1 MVKEESMKR
10 LSFVLAVLLLCAAN
24 VYALTAP
31 SNVEVEATQTTLT
44 FTWDALD
51 STTQANSDSLVIIDP
66 SDSTVAATC
75 DSVSQVTITLTGL
88 IPGKQYIY
96 AVAADSAAE
105 AFGISTPDTS
115 TTTALVFTMS
125 AGANDKTDIAIT
137 ISAIDDTTGIDSLCI
152 VNMADS
158 ELVKFYLTT
167 NTTSATISGLS
178 PLVTYSWYV
187 ADGINGNI
195 ISNGDTLQTKG
206 VDIDNTSWQPW
217 DPRYPM
223 RSATSNHSASKDT
236 TYIVLHNAADEEST
250 QVYQAATYTNVYGY
264 ADGPA
269 DSTIFTALLYAGY
282 VGNDAHSTNKMD
294 VALVDSV
301 NVTAAGEFDFGGVS
315 FNGIKAHFFVKF
327 RGDTDCGAT
336 VTIYPLVAREAL
348 NPRR

>member
-1 MVKEESMKR
+1 MKR

-24 VYALTAP
+24 VYAISAPAGLSSTNTTTTITYSWTA
-31 SNVEVEATQTTLT
+31 
-44 FTWDALD
+44 FD
-51 STTQANSDSLVIIDP
+51 STTKANADSVVIIDP
-66 SDSTVAATC
+66 SDSTVIATI
-75 DSVSQVTITLTGL
+75 DSVDMTSYTLTGL
-88 IPGKQYIY
+88 IPGKLYIY
-96 AVAADSAAE
+96 AVATDSAGE

-125 AGANDKTDIAIT
+125 AGANNKTDIAIT
-137 ISAIDDTTGIDSLCI
+137 ISAIEDTTGIDSLCI
-152 VNMADS
+152 VSMADS
-158 ELVKFYLTT
+158 ELVKFYA
-167 NTTSATISGLS
+167 NTATRSATISGLS
-178 PLVTYSWYV
+178 PYVTYSWYV